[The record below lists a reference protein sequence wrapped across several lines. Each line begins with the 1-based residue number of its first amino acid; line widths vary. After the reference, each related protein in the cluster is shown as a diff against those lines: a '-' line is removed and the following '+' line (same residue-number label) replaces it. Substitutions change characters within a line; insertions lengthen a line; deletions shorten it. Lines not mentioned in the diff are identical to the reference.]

1 MRQINDLVV
10 HCSATAEGRDFTA
23 ADIDRWH
30 RERGWSGIGYHFV
43 IRLDGTVEP
52 GRALHTPGA
61 HVAGHNAKSIGICLI
76 GGIDVKGKSKDTFT
90 PAQMSALAS
99 LLKDL
104 RSRYPAT
111 RILGHRDYPG
121 VAKDCPCFDVRSWC
135 TAQGI
140 RP

>member
-10 HCSATAEGRDFTA
+10 HCSATAEGRDFSA

-43 IRLDGTVEP
+43 IRLDGTLEP
-52 GRALHTPGA
+52 GRPLQTPGA
-61 HVAGHNAKSIGICLI
+61 HVAGHNARSIGICLI
-76 GGIDVKGKSKDTFT
+76 GGIDAKGKSKNTFT
-90 PAQMSALAS
+90 EAQMRSLVT

-104 RSRYPAT
+104 RARYPAT

-121 VAKDCPCFDVRSWC
+121 VAKDCPCFDVRAWC
-135 TAQGI
+135 TDQGI